1 MSDEDKNFSEEDF
14 KDFDEVS
21 DNIEF
26 DSDLSGIDEEAVERA
41 LQNVV
46 SQMSGDEQ
54 EPLESV
60 SPENKEAA
68 MPSDEVQEADTEK
81 SIFLSNK
88 NTESQEE
95 STEDKLN
102 DFQEENQE
110 EKSQETEH
118 DNKENHEVITA
129 NEEELSQWEEYNSAN
144 DVVKKYIVYVSKD
157 FVPYIDNLTTD
168 ERSAYINDAIQQKLD
183 SQDEEKQKIVRRNA
197 LIHFILAV
205 VVILAVTPLGLI
217 LANKAI
223 MATFDNYKYS
233 QENFEKLY
241 KHRFEHDRAYMR
253 SLQYNQEYEKKLKN
267 STEK

>member
-1 MSDEDKNFSEEDF
+1 MSNEDKNFTEEDF
-14 KDFDEVS
+14 KDFDETS
-21 DNIEF
+21 DNIEL

-46 SQMSGDEQ
+46 SQMSDDNETKNMESSDVTQ
-54 EPLESV
+54 EPDSDSSIFAKSAEIEVLE
-60 SPENKEAA
+60 ETNKETEIE
-68 MPSDEVQEADTEK
+68 SQTEEVQNEK
-81 SIFLSNK
+81 IKDINNETLEKPNNK
-88 NTESQEE
+88 N
-95 STEDKLN
+95 
-102 DFQEENQE
+102 
-110 EKSQETEH
+110 
-118 DNKENHEVITA
+118 NKEILN
-129 NEEELSQWEEYNSAN
+129 NEEELSQWEEFNSEN
-144 DVVKKYIVYVSKD
+144 DVVKKYIVYISKD

-183 SQDEEKQKIVRRNA
+183 SQDEKKQA
-197 LIHFILAV
+197 LIRKSVIMHFVLAIVIIL
-205 VVILAVTPLGLI
+205 LLTPIGLL